1 MLAKRNERGSPVSAF
16 ALTVGVV
23 ATPGAWLAQTTI
35 GETIIAQWCFPHN
48 VQLRIPLATTVAWSV
63 VGMSAM
69 WFLVGL
75 FGTWLALRNWRLLRH
90 VRQAHA
96 PEETDSKIEGEAFV
110 ARVGLMSSGLFLF
123 ALVATDVAT
132 SLVSA
137 CR

>member
-1 MLAKRNERGSPVSAF
+1 MLAKRDEGGSPVSAF
-16 ALTVGVV
+16 ALTVGVL

-35 GETIIAQWCFPHN
+35 GETLIAEWCFPHN
-48 VQLRIPLATTVAWSV
+48 VQLRIPLAPTVAWSM
-63 VGMSAM
+63 VGMSAL
-69 WFLVGL
+69 WLVVGIC
-75 FGTWLALRNWRLLRH
+75 GTWLALRNWRLLRH
-90 VRQAHA
+90 ARQAHP
-96 PEETDSKIEGEAFV
+96 PERTDTKVEGEAFV